1 MNETAQALG
10 IGTLIGI
17 VLFFVLAG
25 FGVID
30 KLIASVENWFQPK

>member
-1 MNETAQALG
+1 MSGMAQAFG

-17 VLFFVLAG
+17 VLFFVLAH

-30 KLIASVENWFQPK
+30 RLLTSIERMFK